1 MPNHVHVLVT
11 PSSGHG
17 LSDIVH
23 TWKSWSAKV
32 ANRVLGRTGVFWQR
46 EYFDRLIRD
55 ERHFAAALSYIEENP
70 VKAGLCDSQQAWRY
84 GSARRRAPRGGALLG
99 LRRQGGCDSLEG

>member
-11 PSSGHG
+11 ASSGHG

-46 EYFDRLIRD
+46 EYFD
-55 ERHFAAALSYIEENP
+55 A
-70 VKAGLCDSQQAWRY
+70 
-84 GSARRRAPRGGALLG
+84 
-99 LRRQGGCDSLEG
+99 